1 MLQVRTLMF
10 TVYRRAWQVSRAV
23 FKHLFVPWVLRRPT
37 PPRAERARAVLEEVG
52 GLWVKLGQALALR
65 FDILPADYC
74 LQFFQLLNKVEPVS
88 AKEARAVLEQEL
100 RQPVES

>member
-65 FDILPADYC
+65 FDILPEDYC
-74 LQFFQLLNKVEPVS
+74 LQFFQLLNRIEPFP
-88 AKEARAVLEQEL
+88 ADDARAIIELELQ
-100 RQPVES
+100 RPV